1 MEPRLIEEDLVECPY
16 VEKLTDGKVPRVR
29 LGAFLCRECC
39 KRKCEFKPKET
50 FLIVKSSSDL
60 AKNVAFRNRVRKLHN
75 EGWSIERIRKKLNV
89 TRETVRT
96 ILKSFEK

>member
-1 MEPRLIEEDLVECPY
+1 MEPRLIEKDLVECPY

-50 FLIVKSSSDL
+50 SLIKSSSEL
-60 AKNVAFRNRVRKLHN
+60 AKNLAFRSRVRKLHN
-75 EGWSIERIRKKLNV
+75 EDWSTERIRKKLNV
-89 TRETVRT
+89 TRETVKT